1 MKVLPQ
7 TDLAIRAAGAR
18 VRLGFPRWL
27 RPFLFPGVIALTL
40 GRIIYIAP
48 NAADIDLHIRHELVH
63 VRQVT
68 RLGLLRFL
76 WRYTREYL
84 SNRWQGLDSTTA
96 YRRISL
102 EEEAFAAEGEESV

>member
-7 TDLAIRAAGAR
+7 TELAIRVAGAR
-18 VRLGFPRWL
+18 VRGGFPWWL

-40 GRIIYIAP
+40 GRVIYIAP
-48 NAADIDLHIRHELVH
+48 DAADIDRHIRHELVH
-63 VRQVT
+63 VRQMS

-76 WRYTREYL
+76 WRYMREYL
-84 SNRWQGLDSTTA
+84 GHRWRGLDSATA